1 MEPVDFFILLVVFII
16 LFCYGL
22 IKFPL
27 STAMVILAIW
37 GIYKLK
43 KNKKND
49 SSS

>member
-27 STAMVILAIW
+27 ITALFILSIW

-43 KNKKND
+43 KNKKK
-49 SSS
+49 